1 MNHIKQF
8 VPVLCFSLLFISC
21 SEDNPAGTGNNNSG
35 SGNITITVGSGTT
48 PQYSWSG
55 GNVLSVTVG
64 RHL

>member
-8 VPVLCFSLLFISC
+8 VSVLCFSLLFISC